1 LWSGNTLKKNRMTP
15 VTRKHVCKKKCIVKK
30 KNIRKKGR
38 KKVILIRKKY
48 YRSAYPQP
56 EINVNAPQGTQG
68 SQGPQGI
75 QGPQGLPG
83 TFIIPHASIM
93 LTAKRYFY
101 IASSDITLPADIPAN
116 QFTNDDGE
124 SILEFEFTDIDP
136 NSYANLYINGIMQV
150 GGSYRVSTNALTI
163 KLNNDTIFAGTPII
177 LETVQSSVQIIP

>member
-15 VTRKHVCKKKCIVKK
+15 VTRKHVRKKKCIVKK

-83 TFIIPHASIM
+83 SFIIPHASIM

-101 IASSDITLPADIPAN
+101 IVSSDITLPADIPAN

-124 SILEFEFTDIDP
+124 SVVEFTDSDQ
-136 NSYANLYINGIMQV
+136 NSYVNLYINGIMQA
-150 GGSYRVSTNALTI
+150 GDSYRISTNALTI
-163 KLNNDTIFAGTPII
+163 KADQDTIFAGTPII
-177 LETVQSSVQIIP
+177 IETVQSSVQITLV